1 MNNLSVLMVINTTG
15 LQYDDRLRKEVG
27 SLRSIGTDVRVLGLE
42 YANTSGQRL
51 VYDGVPATTIQLRS
65 RGWFAQGRGL
75 VAKTAE
81 MYLRFTAGIIAN
93 RPDVVWCHDMEMS
106 GFVPVLALLR
116 LFGLV
121 RFVVWDQHE
130 LPSDSRMQSA
140 GYRRVY
146 AALIGLCD
154 RIVMAN
160 HERRSLVVEWLGG
173 APTTPIAVLENYPD
187 AQFSQLRIDDLPE
200 QVKSWLGD
208 SPYLLAQGG
217 ANPDRHLNSLVT
229 AVLRDAQFKL
239 MVVGPYLPQVLTT
252 LQQVHGEALGRQ
264 VFFTGPVP
272 QMELTRFIDHAYAS
286 VVLYEAHSANTR
298 LCAPNRMYQALA
310 RAVPVVVGSNPP
322 MATLV
327 SEARCGVVLA
337 TDGGDVD
344 DICDGLRRLAASY
357 DECAEQ
363 AAAPRDL
370 LWESQDAVIARTI
383 EPLMRGTYENSLSAA
398 GLERR

>member
-27 SLRSIGTDVRVLGLE
+27 SLRALGADVRILGLE
-42 YANTSGQRL
+42 YANTAGQRA
-51 VYDGVPATTIQLRS
+51 VYDGVPATTIHLRS
-65 RGWFAQGRGL
+65 RGWFKQGRGL

-81 MYLRFTAGIIAN
+81 MYLRFAASIVSR

-130 LPSDSRMQSA
+130 LPSDARMQGKS
-140 GYRRVY
+140 YRRVY
-146 AALIGLCD
+146 STLIGLCD
-154 RIVMAN
+154 HIVMAN
-160 HERRSLVVEWLGG
+160 QERRALVLEWLGG
-173 APTTPIAVLENYPD
+173 EPKAPIAVLENYPD
-187 AQFSQLRIDDLPE
+187 ARFSELRIDDLPDT
-200 QVKSWLGD
+200 VAAWLGD

-217 ANPDRHLNSLVT
+217 ANPDRHLNNLVA
-229 AVLRDAQFKL
+229 AVLRHPRFKL
-239 MVVGPYLPQVLTT
+239 VVVGPYLPHVLTN
-252 LQQVHGEALGRQ
+252 LQQVHGDELAARVL
-264 VFFTGPVP
+264 FTGPVP

-286 VVLYEAHSANTR
+286 VVLYQAHSANTR

-310 RAVPVVVGSNPP
+310 RAVPVLVGSNPP
-322 MATLV
+322 MAGLV
-327 SEARCGVVLA
+327 NATRCGVVLK

-344 DICDGLRRLAASY
+344 DLCDGLQRLEAGY
-357 DECAEQ
+357 DECSEQ
-363 AAAPRDL
+363 AAEPRDL
-370 LWESQDAVIARTI
+370 LWESQNAVIARTI
-383 EPLMRGTYENSLSAA
+383 ESLVYGTYENSLSAA